1 MVRMEDYRKY
11 LDPRV
16 LNKIT
21 RLDLKARLVVEGF
34 IAGLHK
40 SPYRGVS
47 VEFAAYRE
55 YVPGDDIRRLDWK
68 LFGRSDRL
76 YVKEYEQET
85 NLNCYILLD
94 TSESMDYG
102 SAEISKLEYSRYIA
116 ASLGYLMTQ
125 QQDAVGLGLFDR
137 TLNKIIPP
145 RSNPAHLNAIMK
157 ELSEAKATRKT
168 DVKAISLDMA
178 ERLEKRGLVIIIS
191 DLFDNPVS
199 ILKGLQ
205 RLRHKGQEIIIF
217 HILDETE
224 VSFPFD
230 RMTRFL
236 GMEEYPDIITDPR
249 SLRRE
254 YLDVVN
260 NFVTT
265 LRRGC
270 LKERIDYVQITTDQ
284 SLDVA
289 LSAYLSTRLSTH
301 KEKR

>member
-1 MVRMEDYRKY
+1 MEDYRSY
-11 LDPRV
+11 LDPQV

-21 RLDLKARLVVEGF
+21 RLDLKARLIVEGF

-47 VEFAAYRE
+47 VEFAAHRE
-55 YVPGDDIRRLDWK
+55 YVSGDDLRRLDWK

-85 NLNCYILLD
+85 NLYCYILLD
-94 TSESMDYG
+94 TSESMDYASG
-102 SAEISKLEYSRYIA
+102 EISKLEYSRYIA
-116 ASLGYLMTQ
+116 ASLAYLITQ
-125 QQDAVGLGLFDR
+125 QQDAVGLVLFDR
-137 TLNKIIPP
+137 EITKVIPP
-145 RSNPAHLNAIMK
+145 HSNVTHLNSILK
-157 ELSEAKATRKT
+157 ELSEVKATKKT

-191 DLFDNPVS
+191 DLFDNPMS

-217 HILDETE
+217 NILDETE
-224 VSFPFD
+224 ASFPFD

-236 GMEEYPDIITDPR
+236 GMEEYPDITADPR
-249 SLRRE
+249 SLRRD
-254 YLDVVN
+254 YLDVLQ
-260 NFVTT
+260 NFTTT

-270 LKERIDYVQITTDQ
+270 LKERIDFTQITTDQ
-284 SLDVA
+284 LLNVA
-289 LSAYLSTRLSTH
+289 LSAYLSTRLATH
-301 KEKR
+301 KGGRR